1 MLLVKGIAMM
11 VVKAGTASVASCQ
24 LMSKMLLMKIT
35 APIRH
40 STGPVAMAG
49 IEENSG
55 LCGSKQTR
63 AERRQGTEWGRS
75 RAVVGGQGNSQAAGY
90 ERQLT

>member
-1 MLLVKGIAMM
+1 
-11 VVKAGTASVASCQ
+11 
-24 LMSKMLLMKIT
+24 LMSKMLLIKIT

-55 LCGSKQTR
+55 LCGSKQTS
-63 AERRQGTEWGRS
+63 EEWRQGTGWGRS
-75 RAVVGGQGNSQAAGY
+75 RGVLGGQGNSQTAGH

>member
-1 MLLVKGIAMM
+1 MLWVKGMAMM

-35 APIRH
+35 APMRH

-49 IEENSG
+49 IAENSG
-55 LCGSKQTR
+55 LCGSSKPGR
-63 AERRQGTEWGRS
+63 NGSRNRGEGRS
-75 RAVVGGQGNSQAAGY
+75 C
-90 ERQLT
+90 ERV